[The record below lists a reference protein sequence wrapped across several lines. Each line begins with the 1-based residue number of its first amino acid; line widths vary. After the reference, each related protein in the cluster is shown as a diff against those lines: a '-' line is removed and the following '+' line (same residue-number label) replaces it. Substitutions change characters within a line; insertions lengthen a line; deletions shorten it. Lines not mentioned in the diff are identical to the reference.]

1 MQQLVKVTME
11 SILNVEIPS
20 PFIGFFFGDNGI
32 GNGQTAASEEGPW
45 DLIQDA
51 FAMAQRVDTTSKIA
65 ASIKW
70 VTLRC

>member
-11 SILNVEIPS
+11 SILNVEIPN
-20 PFIGFFFGDNGI
+20 PFFPF
-32 GNGQTAASEEGPW
+32 GNGQSAASEEDSS
-45 DLIQDA
+45 DLAQDA

-65 ASIKW
+65 ASIKC

>member
-20 PFIGFFFGDNGI
+20 PFIGYFFRDNGI
-32 GNGQTAASEEGPW
+32 GNGQTAASGEEW
-45 DLIQDA
+45 DLIQDV